1 MKLYEAHDK
10 IEELKSFLVGL
21 QSVLKHC
28 PVAEIGN
35 HLAEMHTAFQTLQE
49 LETRVIS
56 VKATSVA
63 EGMSLLELEKLL
75 EVLKLRSGML
85 NDTLS
90 RDDLDKKDFSAIW
103 ENLNLVRSIFSK
115 LNAQYLQALLSLEVV

>member
-1 MKLYEAHDK
+1 MNLYEARDR
-10 IEELKSFLVGL
+10 IEELKSFLSGL

-28 PVAEIGN
+28 PVVELGS
-35 HLAEMHTAFQTLQE
+35 HLAEMHTASQELQE
-49 LETRVIS
+49 LEKKVIS

-75 EVLKLRSGML
+75 EVLKLRSDIL
-85 NDTLS
+85 SDTLS

-103 ENLNLVRSIFSK
+103 GNLNLVRSIFSK
-115 LNAQYLQALLSLEVV
+115 LNAQYLQALLSLKVV